1 MRGTVWLITWPRTAR
16 VSLIR
21 VPMIRACLIVLCISI
36 SVIAW
41 PASGASTGLAQTPA
55 TAVSTPGDSFVGE
68 LLAIVI
74 PLVLIIAG
82 LLILLRMVRRRYGL
96 SGSDAPLSVLQILP
110 VGPRERLV
118 LVKSR
123 GGRVFAIGV
132 GAQSVTFV
140 ADFDNEDLETPPST
154 TSTAMPQS
162 PANID
167 GHR

>member
-1 MRGTVWLITWPRTAR
+1 MTCATRFFRRLSGLTLLALCSTA
-16 VSLIR
+16 
-21 VPMIRACLIVLCISI
+21 MA
-36 SVIAW
+36 A
-41 PASGASTGLAQTPA
+41 PA
-55 TAVSTPGDSFVGE
+55 TSPTAGHTTPSESFVGE

-82 LLILLRMVRRRYGL
+82 LVFLLRLVRRRYGL

-123 GGRVFAIGV
+123 AGRVFAIGV

-140 ADFDNEDLETPPST
+140 TDLDADDLEPPP
-154 TSTAMPQS
+154 TSATLAAPHS

-167 GHR
+167 ARR

>member
-1 MRGTVWLITWPRTAR
+1 
-16 VSLIR
+16 
-21 VPMIRACLIVLCISI
+21 MIRARPVRLRTSLL
-36 SVIAW
+36 
-41 PASGASTGLAQTPA
+41 GAGALLAGQATIGMARAAATPA
-55 TAVSTPGDSFVGE
+55 PTPSDSFVGE

-82 LLILLRMVRRRYGL
+82 LLFLLRLVRRRYGL

-132 GAQSVTFV
+132 GSQSVTFV
-140 ADFDNEDLETPPST
+140 ADFDDEELRST
-154 TSTAMPQS
+154 GSTVTSAPDE
-162 PANID
+162 AVLNID
-167 GHR
+167 AHR